1 MKNPL
6 SVGLASHPVIAD
18 SVHEEHNQGAEARLV
33 TDLRTVARAD
43 GGEASGELVLRLLKR
58 VRGGDPE
65 ARAELFDLVYE
76 ELHGRAQSYM
86 RAQPRNHSLGATA
99 LVHEAYLRLA
109 RLPQAPW
116 KDRGHFLALASQ
128 AMRCILTDRAR
139 ARARMPQRVTGV
151 ESLLDDWVCACERE
165 VGDLPQLDEALD
177 RLKEFD
183 EEMVRAV
190 ELRFFGGLKVE
201 ETARVLGLPK
211 RTLEHRWLA
220 ARAWLRAE
228 LS

>member
-1 MKNPL
+1 M
-6 SVGLASHPVIAD
+6 GLASHPVIAD

-99 LVHEAYLRLA
+99 LVHANREYGR
-109 RLPQAPW
+109 
-116 KDRGHFLALASQ
+116 
-128 AMRCILTDRAR
+128 AMPLHV
-139 ARARMPQRVTGV
+139 P
-151 ESLLDDWVCACERE
+151 
-165 VGDLPQLDEALD
+165 
-177 RLKEFD
+177 
-183 EEMVRAV
+183 EEGMMANA
-190 ELRFFGGLKVE
+190 GWG
-201 ETARVLGLPK
+201 
-211 RTLEHRWLA
+211 
-220 ARAWLRAE
+220 
-228 LS
+228 